1 MTEKETNSHRA
12 PLTHIPTKPLVLV
25 GMMGAGKTAIGRRLA
40 ERLDCPFLDADDE
53 IETAAGC
60 SISDIFAV
68 HGEAAFRDGERRVI
82 ERLLDCG
89 STVLATGG
97 GAFMDSD
104 IRHAIHDKGISIWLR
119 ADIETLWHRVRRRD
133 HRPLLETENPRETL
147 ERLIQERYPTYA
159 KADITVD
166 SDVGPLC
173 KTVDRVLDAVEA
185 YLKTESEE

>member
-1 MTEKETNSHRA
+1 VPDKETNTYRT
-12 PLTHIPTKPLVLV
+12 PLTRLPTKPLVLV

-60 SISDIFAV
+60 SISDIFAL

-82 ERLLDCG
+82 KRLLDC
-89 STVLATGG
+89 SPTVLATGG
-97 GAFMDSD
+97 GAFMDAD
-104 IRHAIHDKGISIWLR
+104 IRQAVHDKGISIWLR
-119 ADIETLWHRVRRRD
+119 ADIETLWQRVRRRD

-147 ERLIQERYPTYA
+147 ERLIQDRNPTYA
-159 KADITVD
+159 EADITVD

-173 KTVDRVLDAVEA
+173 KTVDRVMDAIEEF
-185 YLKTESEE
+185 LKTESE

>member
-1 MTEKETNSHRA
+1 MPDKETNTYRT
-12 PLTHIPTKPLVLV
+12 PLTRLPTKPLVLV

-60 SISDIFAV
+60 SISDIFAM

-82 ERLLDCG
+82 KRLLDC
-89 STVLATGG
+89 SPTVLATGG
-97 GAFMDSD
+97 GAFMDTD
-104 IRHAIHDKGISIWLR
+104 IRQAVRDKGISIWLR
-119 ADIETLWHRVRRRD
+119 ADIETLWQRVRRRD

-147 ERLIQERYPTYA
+147 ERLIQDRNPTYA
-159 KADITVD
+159 EADITVD

-173 KTVDRVLDAVEA
+173 KTVDRVMDAIEEF
-185 YLKTESEE
+185 LKTESD

>member
-1 MTEKETNSHRA
+1 VPDKETNTYRT
-12 PLTHIPTKPLVLV
+12 PLTRLPTKPLVLV

-60 SISDIFAV
+60 SISDIFAL

-82 ERLLDCG
+82 KRLLDC
-89 STVLATGG
+89 SPTVLATGG
-97 GAFMDSD
+97 GAFMDTD
-104 IRHAIHDKGISIWLR
+104 TRQAVHDKGISIWLR
-119 ADIETLWHRVRRRD
+119 ADIETLWQRVRRRD

-147 ERLIQERYPTYA
+147 ERLIQDRNPTYA
-159 KADITVD
+159 EADITVD

-173 KTVDRVLDAVEA
+173 QTVDRVMDAIEEF
-185 YLKTESEE
+185 LKTESD

>member
-1 MTEKETNSHRA
+1 MPDKETNTYRT
-12 PLTHIPTKPLVLV
+12 PLTRLPTKPLVLV

-60 SISDIFAV
+60 SISDIFAM

-82 ERLLDCG
+82 KRLLDC
-89 STVLATGG
+89 SPTVLATGG
-97 GAFMDSD
+97 GAFVDAD
-104 IRHAIHDKGISIWLR
+104 IRQAVHDKGISIWLR
-119 ADIETLWHRVRRRD
+119 ADIETLWQRVRRRD

-147 ERLIQERYPTYA
+147 ERLIQDRNPTYA
-159 KADITVD
+159 EADITVD

-173 KTVDRVLDAVEA
+173 KTVDRVMDAIEEF
-185 YLKTESEE
+185 LKTESE